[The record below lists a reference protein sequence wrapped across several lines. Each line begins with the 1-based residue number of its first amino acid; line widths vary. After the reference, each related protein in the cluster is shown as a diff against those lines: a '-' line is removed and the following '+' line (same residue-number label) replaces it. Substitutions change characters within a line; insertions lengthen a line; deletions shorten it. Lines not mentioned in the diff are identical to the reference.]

1 MIAQAQAHHGL
12 GSYRLCLSQ
21 PYAVALISSNLLGR
35 LPNGMATLS
44 IVLFLRANGRSF
56 AEVGVVLAS
65 FGLASALGGPALG
78 RAIDRAGQ
86 ALILTAAALG
96 SAAGFCLLT
105 TVGHANLLYV
115 EGCVVLA
122 GLLSPPLE
130 PALRSLWSTLFTD
143 RATVEVAYALD
154 TSLQELLYILGP
166 FLAVAL
172 FATVPAEVALYV
184 LSATMVIGA
193 ALFVSI
199 PPVRRWQ
206 PPART
211 PHWAGALR
219 SRTLVVIL
227 ASMFWV
233 GSSIGVLNVVVVA
246 YAEQMGSQ
254 SYSGGLLGTASIGGL
269 VGGLLYGARR
279 WQGNGILRLRWL
291 LAAMALAYL
300 PLALAPPP
308 ALMFAFMFLAGFF
321 LAPILACGFVLIA
334 GHAPAG
340 TVTEA
345 FAWVTTLFLAGS
357 ALGSSISGVSVSG
370 SLGVRGSFLLTA
382 LCTAVALL
390 VAVLALREDSTSKGH
405 STSEA
410 GTTAGQNVKS
420 DSAAVE

>member
-1 MIAQAQAHHGL
+1 MTASVQAHHGL
-12 GSYRLCLSQ
+12 GSYRACLSQ
-21 PYAVALISSNLLGR
+21 PHALALIGSNLLGR
-35 LPNGMATLS
+35 IPNGMATLS

-56 AEVGVVLAS
+56 AEVGVVIAS
-65 FGLASALGGPALG
+65 FGLASAVGGPALG

-86 ALILTAAALG
+86 VLILTVAGLG

-105 TVGHANLLYV
+105 IAGHSSLLRI
-115 EGCVVLA
+115 EACVLLA

-130 PALRSLWSTLFTD
+130 PALRSLWSTLFSD
-143 RATVEVAYALD
+143 PAMVEVAYALD
-154 TSLQELLYILGP
+154 TSLQELIFILGP

-184 LSATMVIGA
+184 LSATMVAGTL
-193 ALFVSI
+193 LFVSI
-199 PPVRRWQ
+199 APVRRWR

-219 SRTLVVIL
+219 SRALVVIL

-233 GSSIGVLNVVVVA
+233 GSSLGVLNVVVVA
-246 YAEQMGSQ
+246 YAEQAGSQ
-254 SYSGGLLGTASIGGL
+254 SYSGALLGTASIGGL

-279 WQGNGILRLRWL
+279 WQGDGARRLSWL

-300 PLALAPPP
+300 PLALTPPP
-308 ALMFAFMFLAGFF
+308 ALMFAFMFGAGFF
-321 LAPILACGFVLIA
+321 LAPVLACGFVLIA

-357 ALGSSISGVSVSG
+357 ALGSSITGVSVG
-370 SLGVRGSFLLTA
+370 SPLGLRGSFLLTA
-382 LCTAVALL
+382 LCAAVALL
-390 VAVLALREDSTSKGH
+390 VAVLALDRRRP
-405 STSEA
+405 
-410 GTTAGQNVKS
+410 
-420 DSAAVE
+420 AAE

>member
-1 MIAQAQAHHGL
+1 MTVPAQAHHGL
-12 GSYRLCLSQ
+12 SSYRVCLSQ

-35 LPNGMATLS
+35 IPNGMATLA
-44 IVLFLRANGRSF
+44 IVLFLRASGRSF
-56 AEVGVVLAS
+56 AEVGVVIAS
-65 FGLASALGGPALG
+65 FGLASAVGGPVLG

-86 ALILTAAALG
+86 VLVLTAAGLG

-105 TVGHANLLYV
+105 TVGEANLLYV

-130 PALRSLWSTLFTD
+130 PALRSLWSTLLTD
-143 RATVEVAYALD
+143 RATIEVAYALD

-166 FLAVAL
+166 FLAVML
-172 FATVPAEVALYV
+172 FAVLPAEVALYV
-184 LSATMVIGA
+184 LSATMVIGTV
-193 ALFVSI
+193 LFVSL
-199 PPVRRWQ
+199 PPVRHWQ

-211 PHWAGALR
+211 PDWAGALR

-246 YAEQMGSQ
+246 YAEQAGSQ

-279 WQGNGILRLRWL
+279 WRGDGVRRLRWL

-300 PLALAPPP
+300 PLALTPPP
-308 ALMFAFMFLAGFF
+308 ALMFAFMFAAGFF
-321 LAPILACGFVLIA
+321 LAPVLACGFVLIA

-357 ALGSSISGVSVSG
+357 ALGSSISGVSVG
-370 SLGVRGSFLLTA
+370 GTLGLRGSFLLTA
-382 LCTAVALL
+382 LCAAVALL
-390 VAVLALREDSTSKGH
+390 VAVVALRGEVAPTGDG
-405 STSEA
+405 
-410 GTTAGQNVKS
+410 
-420 DSAAVE
+420 AVVE

>member
-1 MIAQAQAHHGL
+1 MTAPAQAQHGL
-12 GSYRLCLSQ
+12 SSYRLCLSQ
-21 PYAVALISSNLLGR
+21 PYTVALISSNLLGR
-35 LPNGMATLS
+35 IPNGMATLS
-44 IVLFLRANGRSF
+44 IVLFLRASGRSF
-56 AEVGVVLAS
+56 AEVGAVIAS
-65 FGLASALGGPALG
+65 FGLASAVGGPALG

-86 ALILTAAALG
+86 ALILSAAAVG
-96 SAAGFCLLT
+96 SAVGFCLLT
-105 TVGHANLLYV
+105 AVGHAHLLYI

-130 PALRSLWSTLFTD
+130 PALRSLWSSLLTD
-143 RATVEVAYALD
+143 RATIEVAYALD

-172 FATVPAEVALYV
+172 FAVLPAEVALYV
-184 LSATMVIGA
+184 LSATMVIGTV
-193 ALFVSI
+193 LFVSI
-199 PPVRRWQ
+199 PPVRRWK

-211 PHWAGALR
+211 PDWAGALR
-219 SRTLVVIL
+219 SRALTVIL

-246 YAEQMGSQ
+246 YAERMGSQ
-254 SYSGGLLGTASIGGL
+254 AYSGGLLGTASIGGL

-279 WQGNGILRLRWL
+279 WQGNEVHRLRWL

-300 PLALAPPP
+300 PLALTPPP

-357 ALGSSISGVSVSG
+357 ALGSSISGLSVG
-370 SLGVRGSFLLTA
+370 GALGLRGSFLLTA
-382 LCTAVALL
+382 LCAAAALL
-390 VAVLALREDSTSKGH
+390 VAVLALEAHGTPETQNAPRTPSASQGH
-405 STSEA
+405 
-410 GTTAGQNVKS
+410 
-420 DSAAVE
+420 DDAVE